1 MRYALWFVRLVF
13 AAWMVPAGL
22 NHFYP
27 LFPQPMGNQPLSTEL
42 ITALLD
48 SHQFDLTKA
57 VEMIAGLAVLTGI
70 FCPLLLVVCIPVSFC
85 VWYWD
90 VPLQG
95 WGSTSA
101 IFGWAV
107 LLSNLVL
114 CLSYLDTYR
123 AMLAARVTPKGQ
135 ANLVLAGRV
144 LFGAW
149 MVLSGANR
157 LFGPFFP
164 LPTGHQPLAV
174 ELMTALV
181 DSRLIYV
188 VAGIQL
194 ATGALILANRFVPL
208 ALCVVMPLSVCA
220 AFWAVILEHAPV
232 VAAIALASVALN
244 AWLMCAYID
253 AYKPMLRRRALAAFE
268 QPGEGRSYDTLY
280 AIPLG
285 RVSPAQFG
293 AALVLLLVVAAFY
306 HFVVTGG
313 TAFYALLTLAYP
325 AAVLVARLV
334 QGMGSGGP
342 ATPEPA

>member
-1 MRYALWFVRLVF
+1 MKYGEWFVRLIF
-13 AAWMVPAGL
+13 AAWMIPAGL
-22 NHFYP
+22 NHFFP
-27 LFPQPMGNQPLSTEL
+27 LFPQPMGDQPLSSEL

-57 VEMIAGLAVLTGI
+57 VELLAGLAVLTGI
-70 FCPLLLVVCIPVSFC
+70 FCPLLLVVCMPVSFC

-90 VPLQG
+90 TPLQG
-95 WGSTSA
+95 WGSLSA
-101 IFGWAV
+101 VFGWAV
-107 LLSNLVL
+107 LLSNIVL

-144 LFGAW
+144 IFGAF

-157 LFGPFFP
+157 LFGPFSPVPVGHTP
-164 LPTGHQPLAV
+164 LSI

-194 ATGALILANRFVPL
+194 VTGVLILGNRFVPL

-220 AFWAVILEHAPV
+220 AFWAVILDRTPGG
-232 VAAIALASVALN
+232 AAIALVAVALN
-244 AWLMCAYID
+244 AWLMLAYIE
-253 AYKPMLRRRALAAFE
+253 AYKPMLKRRALAAFE
-268 QPGEGRSYDTLY
+268 QRGEGRSYDTLY

-285 RVSPAQFG
+285 GVSLAQFLP
-293 AALVLLLVVAAFY
+293 ALVLLLIVAAFY

-325 AAVLVARLV
+325 AAVLLARLV
-334 QGMGSGGP
+334 QGIRRGGP
-342 ATPEPA
+342 AMAGKA

>member
-1 MRYALWFVRLVF
+1 MKYGLWFVRLIF
-13 AAWMVPAGL
+13 AAWMIPAGL
-22 NHFYP
+22 NHFVP

-57 VEMIAGLAVLTGI
+57 VELLAGLAVLTGSYA
-70 FCPLLLVVCIPVSFC
+70 PLMLVVCMPVSFC

-90 VPLQG
+90 TPLQG
-95 WGSTSA
+95 WGTSSA

-107 LLSNLVL
+107 LVCNLVL
-114 CLSYLDTYR
+114 CLSYIDTYR
-123 AMLAARVTPKGQ
+123 AMLAPRARPHGAKN
-135 ANLVLAGRV
+135 AVLAGRV
-144 LFGAW
+144 VLGAF
-149 MVLSGANR
+149 MLVSGANR
-157 LFGPFFP
+157 LFGPWLPVPVGHTP
-164 LPTGHQPLAV
+164 LSI

-194 ATGALILANRFVPL
+194 VTGALILAGLFVPL

-220 AFWAVILEHAPV
+220 AFWAVILDRTPSGAA
-232 VAAIALASVALN
+232 VALVALALN
-244 AWLMCAYID
+244 AWLMLTYID
-253 AYKPMLRRRALAAFE
+253 AYKPMLKRRALAMFE
-268 QPGEGRSYDTLY
+268 QPGEGRNFDTLY

-293 AALVLLLVVAAFY
+293 GAAAVLLLVAMFY

-325 AAVLVARLV
+325 ALVLVARLV
-334 QGMGSGGP
+334 QGMGTGP
-342 ATPEPA
+342 IATKAA

>member
-1 MRYALWFVRLVF
+1 MKYGLWFIRLVF

-57 VEMIAGLAVLTGI
+57 VEMLAGLAVLTGI
-70 FCPLLLVVCIPVSFC
+70 FCPLLLVVCMPVSFC

-90 VPLQG
+90 TPLQG
-95 WGSTSA
+95 WGSSSA

-107 LLSNLVL
+107 LLSNVVL
-114 CLSYLDTYR
+114 CLSYVGTYR
-123 AMLAARVTPKGQ
+123 SMLAARVTPKGQ
-135 ANLVLAGRV
+135 QNLVLAGRV
-144 LFGAW
+144 VFGAF
-149 MVLSGANR
+149 MLLSGANR

-164 LPTGHQPLAV
+164 VPVGHTPLAA

-208 ALCVVMPLSVCA
+208 ALCVVVPLSVCA
-220 AFWAVILEHAPV
+220 AFWAVVLDQTAGG
-232 VAAIALASVALN
+232 AAIALVSVALN
-244 AWLMCAYID
+244 AWLMLAYID
-253 AYKPMLRRRALAAFE
+253 AYKPMLKRRALAAFE
-268 QPGEGRSYDTLY
+268 QPGDGNSYDRLY

-285 RVSPAQFG
+285 GVSMAQFVP
-293 AALVLLLVVAAFY
+293 ALVLLLIVAAFY
-306 HFVVTGG
+306 HYLVTGG

-325 AAVLVARLV
+325 ALVLIARLV
-334 QGMGSGGP
+334 QGMGRGGP
-342 ATPEPA
+342 ATPEAA

>member
-1 MRYALWFVRLVF
+1 MKYGLWFIRLVF

-42 ITALLD
+42 ITALID

-57 VEMIAGLAVLTGI
+57 VELLAGLAVLTGI
-70 FCPLLLVVCIPVSFC
+70 FCPLLLVACMPVSFC

-90 VPLQG
+90 TPLQG

-107 LLSNLVL
+107 LLSNVVL
-114 CLSYLDTYR
+114 CLSYIDTYR
-123 AMLAARVTPKGQ
+123 SMLAARVTPKSQ
-135 ANLVLAGRV
+135 QNLVLGARV
-144 LFGAW
+144 VFGVF
-149 MVLSGANR
+149 MLLSGANR
-157 LFGPFFP
+157 LFGPLLPVPVGHTP
-164 LPTGHQPLAV
+164 LVV

-188 VAGIQL
+188 VAAIQL
-194 ATGALILANRFVPL
+194 VTGALILAGRFVPL

-220 AFWAVILEHAPV
+220 AFWAVVLDQTIGGG
-232 VAAIALASVALN
+232 AIALVSLALN
-244 AWLMCAYID
+244 AWLMLMYID
-253 AYKPMLRRRALAAFE
+253 AYRPMLKRRALAAFE
-268 QPGEGRSYDTLY
+268 QPGDGNSYDTLY

-285 RVSPAQFG
+285 GVSAAQFAG
-293 AALVLLLVVAAFY
+293 ALAVLLIVAAFY
-306 HFVVTGG
+306 HYVVTGG

-325 AAVLVARLV
+325 AAVLLARLV
-334 QGMGSGGP
+334 QGMGRGGP
-342 ATPEPA
+342 AKPEPA

>member
-1 MRYALWFVRLVF
+1 MKYALWFVRLVF
-13 AAWMVPAGL
+13 AAWMIPAGL

-57 VEMIAGLAVLTGI
+57 VELLAGLAVLTGI
-70 FCPLLLVVCIPVSFC
+70 FCPLLLVVCMPVSFC

-90 VPLQG
+90 TPLQG
-95 WGSTSA
+95 WGSLSA
-101 IFGWAV
+101 VFGWAV
-107 LLSNLVL
+107 LLSNIVL
-114 CLSYLDTYR
+114 CLSYLGTYR
-123 AMLAARVTPKGQ
+123 AMLAARVTPRGQ

-144 LFGAW
+144 IFGVF

-164 LPTGHQPLAV
+164 VPVGHTPLSV

-181 DSRLIYV
+181 DSRLIDV

-194 ATGALILANRFVPL
+194 VTGVLILANRFVPL

-220 AFWAVILEHAPV
+220 AFWGVVLDRTAGGAAV
-232 VAAIALASVALN
+232 ALVSLALN
-244 AWLMCAYID
+244 AWLMLAYIE
-253 AYKPMLRRRALAAFE
+253 AYKPMLKRRALAAFE
-268 QPGEGRSYDTLY
+268 LPGEGRSYDTLY

-285 RVSPAQFG
+285 GVALAQFLP
-293 AALVLLLVVAAFY
+293 ALVLLLMVAAFY

-325 AAVLVARLV
+325 AAVLLARLV
-334 QGMGSGGP
+334 QGIGRGGP
-342 ATPEPA
+342 ARPEPA

>member
-1 MRYALWFVRLVF
+1 
-13 AAWMVPAGL
+13 
-22 NHFYP
+22 
-27 LFPQPMGNQPLSTEL
+27 MGNQPLSTEL

-57 VEMIAGLAVLTGI
+57 VELLAGLAVLTGI
-70 FCPLLLVVCIPVSFC
+70 YAPLMLVVCMPVSFC

-90 VPLQG
+90 TPLQG

-107 LLSNLVL
+107 LVCNVVL

-123 AMLAARVTPKGQ
+123 AMLAARVSPKGR
-135 ANLVLAGRV
+135 ANLILAGRV
-144 LFGAW
+144 VFGAF

-157 LFGPFFP
+157 LFGPVFP
-164 LPTGHQPLAV
+164 VPVGHTPLSI

-194 ATGALILANRFVPL
+194 VTGALILGNRFVPL

-220 AFWAVILEHAPV
+220 AFWAVVLDQT
-232 VAAIALASVALN
+232 VAGGAMALVAVALN
-244 AWLMCAYID
+244 AWLMLAWID
-253 AYKPMLRRRALAAFE
+253 AYKPLLQRRALAAFE
-268 QPGEGRSYDTLY
+268 QAGDGRNYDRLY
-280 AIPLG
+280 AIPRG
-285 RVSPAQFG
+285 GVTPAQFG
-293 AALVLLLVVAAFY
+293 GALVVLALVAAFY

-313 TAFYALLTLAYP
+313 TAFYALLTLAWP
-325 AAVLVARLV
+325 GLVLLARLA
-334 QGMGSGGP
+334 QGLGRGGP

>member
-1 MRYALWFVRLVF
+1 MKYALWFVRLVF

-57 VEMIAGLAVLTGI
+57 VELLAGLAVLTGI
-70 FCPLLLVVCIPVSFC
+70 YAPLMLVVCMPVSFC

-107 LLSNLVL
+107 LVSNVVL

-123 AMLAARVTPKGQ
+123 SMLAPRVTPRGAKN
-135 ANLVLAGRV
+135 ALLAGRV
-144 LFGAW
+144 ILGAFLL
-149 MVLSGANR
+149 LSGANR

-164 LPTGHQPLAV
+164 VPVGHTPLSI
-174 ELMTALV
+174 ELMSALV

-188 VAGIQL
+188 AAGIQL
-194 ATGALILANRFVPL
+194 VTGALILAGRFVPL

-220 AFWAVILEHAPV
+220 AFWAVILDRT
-232 VAAIALASVALN
+232 VAGGAMALAAAALN
-244 AWLMCAYID
+244 AWLMLAYIE
-253 AYKPMLRRRALAAFE
+253 AYKPMLKRRALAAFE
-268 QPGEGRSYDTLY
+268 QPAPGRNYDTLY
-280 AIPLG
+280 AIPVG
-285 RVSPAQFG
+285 RVSVPQFVG
-293 AALVLLLVVAAFY
+293 ALIVLLIVGAFY
-306 HFVVTGG
+306 HFVVTGS

-342 ATPEPA
+342 ARPEPA

>member
-1 MRYALWFVRLVF
+1 MKYALWFVRLVF
-13 AAWMVPAGL
+13 AAWMTPAGL

-57 VEMIAGLAVLTGI
+57 VELLAGLAVLTGI
-70 FCPLLLVVCIPVSFC
+70 YAPLMLVVCMPVSFC

-90 VPLQG
+90 TPLQG
-95 WGSTSA
+95 WGSASA

-107 LLSNLVL
+107 LLSNVIL

-123 AMLAARVTPKGQ
+123 AMLAPLAKPRGA
-135 ANLVLAGRV
+135 ANAVLAGRV
-144 LFGAW
+144 LFGAF
-149 MVLSGANR
+149 MVISGANR
-157 LFGPFFP
+157 LFGPF
-164 LPTGHQPLAV
+164 LPVPVGHTPLAA

-194 ATGALILANRFVPL
+194 ITGALILLGLFVPL
-208 ALCVVMPLSVCA
+208 ALCVVMPLSICA
-220 AFWAVILEHAPV
+220 AFWAVVLDRTTGG
-232 VAAIALASVALN
+232 AAVALASLALN
-244 AWLMCAYID
+244 AWLMLAHID
-253 AYKPMLRRRALAAFE
+253 AYRPLLKRRALAAGE
-268 QPGEGRSYDTLY
+268 QPGEGRSYDRLY

-285 RVSPAQFG
+285 RVSIAQFAG
-293 AALVLLLVVAAFY
+293 AFILLAIVAAFY

-334 QGMGSGGP
+334 QAMASGGP
-342 ATPEPA
+342 VTPRPA

>member
-1 MRYALWFVRLVF
+1 MKYALWFVRLVF
-13 AAWMVPAGL
+13 AAWMIPAGL

-57 VEMIAGLAVLTGI
+57 VEMLAGLAVLSGI
-70 FCPLLLVVCIPVSFC
+70 FCPLLLVVCMPVSFC

-90 VPLQG
+90 TPLQG

-107 LLSNLVL
+107 LLSNIVL

-123 AMLAARVTPKGQ
+123 SMLAARVTPKGQ
-135 ANLVLAGRV
+135 QNLVLAGRV
-144 LFGAW
+144 IFGAF
-149 MVLSGANR
+149 MVISGANR
-157 LFGPFFP
+157 LFGPW
-164 LPTGHQPLAV
+164 LPVPVGHTALSA

-188 VAGIQL
+188 VAGLQL
-194 ATGALILANRFVPL
+194 ATGLLILANRFVPL

-220 AFWAVILEHAPV
+220 AFWAVVLDRTAGGAA
-232 VAAIALASVALN
+232 VALVALALN
-244 AWLMCAYID
+244 AWLMLAFIE

-268 QPGEGRSYDTLY
+268 GPGEGRSYDTLY

-285 RVSPAQFG
+285 GIALAQFVP
-293 AALVLLLVVAAFY
+293 ALVLLLVVAAFY

-325 AAVLVARLV
+325 AAVLLARWV
-334 QGMGSGGP
+334 QGMGRGGP
-342 ATPEPA
+342 ARPEPA

>member
-1 MRYALWFVRLVF
+1 MKYGLWFIRLVF

-42 ITALLD
+42 ITALID

-57 VEMIAGLAVLTGI
+57 VELLAGLSVLTGL
-70 FCPLLLVVCIPVSFC
+70 FSPLMLVVCMPVSFC

-90 VPLQG
+90 TPLQG

-107 LLSNLVL
+107 LVSNVLL

-123 AMLAARVTPKGQ
+123 TVLAARATPHG
-135 ANLVLAGRV
+135 ARNVVLAGRV
-144 LFGAW
+144 VFGAF
-149 MVLSGANR
+149 MFLSGANR

-164 LPTGHQPLAV
+164 VPVGHTPLSI

-188 VAGIQL
+188 VAGLQL
-194 ATGALILANRFVPL
+194 VGGALILAGLFVPL

-220 AFWAVILEHAPV
+220 AFWAVVLDHQPAGAAVALVAV
-232 VAAIALASVALN
+232 VLN
-244 AWLMCAYID
+244 AWLCLAYFD
-253 AYKPMLRRRALAAFE
+253 AYRPMLKRRALALWE
-268 QPGEGRSYDTLY
+268 QPGPGRSYDTLY

-285 RVSPAQFG
+285 GVTLAQFAG
-293 AALVLLLVVAAFY
+293 ALVVLVIVAAFY
-306 HFVVTGG
+306 HFIVTGG

-325 AAVLVARLV
+325 AVVLVARLV
-334 QGMGSGGP
+334 QGVGRGGP
-342 ATPEPA
+342 VTPEPA

>member
-1 MRYALWFVRLVF
+1 MKYGLWFVRLLF

-57 VEMIAGLAVLTGI
+57 VELLTGLAVLTGLYA
-70 FCPLLLVVCIPVSFC
+70 PLMLVVCMPVSFC

-90 VPLQG
+90 TPLQG

-107 LLSNLVL
+107 LVSNVVL

-123 AMLAARVTPKGQ
+123 AMLAARVTPKGRQ
-135 ANLVLAGRV
+135 TLVLGGRI
-144 LFGAW
+144 LLGAFLA
-149 MVLSGANR
+149 LSGANR
-157 LFGPFFP
+157 LFGPVFP
-164 LPTGHQPLAV
+164 VPVGHTPLSI

-188 VAGIQL
+188 VAALQL
-194 ATGALILANRFVPL
+194 VTGVLMLAGLFVPL

-220 AFWAVILEHAPV
+220 AFWAVILDQT
-232 VAAIALASVALN
+232 VAGGIMALVAVALN
-244 AWLMCAYID
+244 AWLCFAYIE
-253 AYKPMLRRRALAAFE
+253 AYKPMLKRRALAAFE

-285 RVSPAQFG
+285 GVSLAQFVP
-293 AALVLLLVVAAFY
+293 ALVVLALVAAFY

-325 AAVLVARLV
+325 AAVLLARLA
-334 QGMGSGGP
+334 QGMGRGGP

>member
-1 MRYALWFVRLVF
+1 MKYGLWFIRLVF

-57 VEMIAGLAVLTGI
+57 VEFLAGLAVLTGI
-70 FCPLLLVVCIPVSFC
+70 FCPLLLVVCMPVSFC

-90 VPLQG
+90 TPLQG

-101 IFGWAV
+101 IYGWAV
-107 LLSNLVL
+107 LISNIVL
-114 CLSYLDTYR
+114 CLSYIDTYR
-123 AMLAARVTPKGQ
+123 PMLAARVTPKGAQ
-135 ANLVLAGRV
+135 KMVHAGQV
-144 LFGAW
+144 VFGAF
-149 MVLSGANR
+149 MLLSGANR

-164 LPTGHQPLAV
+164 VPVGHTPLAT

-194 ATGALILANRFVPL
+194 VTGALILANRFVPL

-220 AFWAVILEHAPV
+220 AFWAVVLDHEPAGAV
-232 VAAIALASVALN
+232 IALAAVALN
-244 AWLMCAYID
+244 AWLCLCYID
-253 AYKPMLRRRALAAFE
+253 AYRPMLKMRALAAFE
-268 QPGEGRSYDTLY
+268 ESGPGRSYDTLY
-280 AIPLG
+280 GIPVG
-285 RVSPAQFG
+285 GVSMAQFLP
-293 AALVLLLVVAAFY
+293 ALVLLIVVAAFY
-306 HFVVTGG
+306 HFIVTGG

-325 AAVLVARLV
+325 ALVLLARLV
-334 QGMGSGGP
+334 QGMGRGGP
-342 ATPEPA
+342 VTPEPA

>member
-1 MRYALWFVRLVF
+1 MKYGLWFVRLVF
-13 AAWMVPAGL
+13 AAWMIPAGL

-57 VEMIAGLAVLTGI
+57 VEFVAGLAVLTGI
-70 FCPLLLVVCIPVSFC
+70 FCPLLLVVCMPVSFC

-90 VPLQG
+90 TPLQG
-95 WGSTSA
+95 WGTTSA
-101 IFGWAV
+101 IYGWAV
-107 LLSNLVL
+107 LISNLVL

-123 AMLAARVTPKGQ
+123 PMLAARVTPKG
-135 ANLVLAGRV
+135 ARNAVLAGQV
-144 LFGAW
+144 VFGAF
-149 MVLSGANR
+149 MLLSGANR
-157 LFGPFFP
+157 LFGPIFP
-164 LPTGHQPLAV
+164 VPVGHTPLAT

-181 DSRLIYV
+181 DSRLIDV

-220 AFWAVILEHAPV
+220 GFWAVILDQTAGGAA
-232 VAAIALASVALN
+232 VALIALALN
-244 AWLMCAYID
+244 AWLCLAYID
-253 AYKPMLRRRALAAFE
+253 AYKPMLAMRALAL
-268 QPGEGRSYDTLY
+268 GEERGGGRSYDATY

-285 RVSPAQFG
+285 RVSTAQFVLALVPLLAA
-293 AALVLLLVVAAFY
+293 AALYQFLVGGL
-306 HFVVTGG
+306 TG
-313 TAFYALLTLAYP
+313 FYALLMLVYP

-342 ATPEPA
+342 VTPEPA

>member
-1 MRYALWFVRLVF
+1 MKYGLWFVRLVF

-27 LFPQPMGNQPLSTEL
+27 LFPQPLGNQPLSTEL
-42 ITALLD
+42 IVALLH
-48 SHQFDLTKA
+48 SHQFDLTMA
-57 VEMIAGLAVLTGI
+57 VELFAGLAVLTGL
-70 FCPLLLVVCIPVSFC
+70 FAPLMLVVAMPVSFC

-107 LLSNLVL
+107 LVSNVAL

-123 AMLAARVTPKGQ
+123 AMLAPRTKPRSATN
-135 ANLVLAGRV
+135 AVLAGR
-144 LFGAW
+144 LIFGAFIL
-149 MVLSGANR
+149 LSGANR

-164 LPTGHQPLAV
+164 VPVGHTPLAR

-188 VAGIQL
+188 VAGLQL
-194 ATGALILANRFVPL
+194 VAGALILAGRFVPL
-208 ALCVVMPLSVCA
+208 ALCVAMPLSVCA
-220 AFWAVILEHAPV
+220 AFWAAILDQTPLG
-232 VAAIALASVALN
+232 AAIALATVALN
-244 AWLMCAYID
+244 AWLMLAWID
-253 AYKPMLRRRALAAFE
+253 AYRPMLGRRALAAFE
-268 QPGEGRSYDTLY
+268 RPGEGRSYDTLY

-285 RVSPAQFG
+285 RASPAQFG
-293 AALVLLLVVAAFY
+293 GALVVLALVAAFY

-325 AAVLVARLV
+325 AIVLVARLL
-334 QGMGSGGP
+334 QGMRRDGP
-342 ATPEPA
+342 ITPEAA